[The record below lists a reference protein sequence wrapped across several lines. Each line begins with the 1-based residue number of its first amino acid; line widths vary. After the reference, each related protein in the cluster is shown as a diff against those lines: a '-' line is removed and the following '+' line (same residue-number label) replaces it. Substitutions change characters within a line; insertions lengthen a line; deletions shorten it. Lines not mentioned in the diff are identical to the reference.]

1 MSDTAVSYEKR
12 SLALSAAHEIIEAAL
27 RRAGELNLPVAI
39 AVVDE
44 GAHLK
49 AFARVDGAGLVASE
63 VALNKAYTAA
73 ATGAPTSTVHD
84 FVATDAAA
92 VLSMP
97 QLPRFMLVAGGLP
110 ISIDGAILGAI
121 GVSGGTA
128 SMDADVAQAAL
139 AALPQG

>member
-1 MSDTAVSYEKR
+1 
-12 SLALSAAHEIIEAAL
+12 
-27 RRAGELNLPVAI
+27 
-39 AVVDE
+39 
-44 GAHLK
+44 
-49 AFARVDGAGLVASE
+49 

-73 ATGAPTSTVHD
+73 ITGAPTSAVHD

-110 ISIDGAILGAI
+110 IGVDGVTVGAI

-139 AALPQG
+139 AALAAH